1 MLSASNLKQCTWQ
14 HQVMLDGAGSVLD
27 CFEHSAWVLLSITT
41 AVDSSPTLQLHLSY
55 AKTTTCVSFCTGQ
68 ASVT

>member
-1 MLSASNLKQCTWQ
+1 
-14 HQVMLDGAGSVLD
+14 MLDGAGSVLD